1 MWLAEEVLTSRFMF
15 MENKV
20 SYDQMETVWEHGIT
34 KEEIADI
41 LGYDNFTREDFSDF
55 GQIAHYGLIYR
66 LYIYRGNKKKAQIYS
81 DKIPNS
87 FEKVFGICYLD
98 LNP

>member
-1 MWLAEEVLTSRFMF
+1 

-55 GQIAHYGLIYR
+55 GQMAHYGLIYR
-66 LYIYRGNKKKAQIYS
+66 LYIYRGDKKKAQIYS

-87 FEKVFGICYLD
+87 FEKVFGICYHD

>member
-1 MWLAEEVLTSRFMF
+1 

-41 LGYDNFTREDFSDF
+41 LGCDNFTREDFSDF
-55 GQIAHYGLIYR
+55 TQNDHYGLIYR
-66 LYIYRGNKKKAQIYS
+66 LYLYRGDKETAKKYA
-81 DKIPNS
+81 DKMPNTI
-87 FEKVFGICYLD
+87 EKVFGTCYHD
-98 LNP
+98 WIY